1 MPYNIPKFH
10 PKDSKKEVMRKL
22 LHGKSQY
29 QYIDRQTHYL
39 HNVQKELD
47 AMNTRKAYSAHREQV
62 LQHQRKVNNYIEHHR
77 IMGMLSNPRLD
88 SGSVENLKRR
98 QKQLEEL
105 GSHITN
111 KIK

>member
-22 LHGKSQY
+22 LHGKSPY

-47 AMNTRKAYSAHREQV
+47 AMNTRKAYSAHREQM
-62 LQHQRKVNNYIEHHR
+62 LQHQRNVNNYIEHHR

-88 SGSVENLKRR
+88 TGSVENLKRR

>member
-1 MPYNIPKFH
+1 MPYNIPKFNH
-10 PKDSKKEVMRKL
+10 KDSKNEVMRKL
-22 LHGKSQY
+22 LHGKSPY

-77 IMGMLSNPRLD
+77 IMGMLSNPRMD
-88 SGSVENLKRR
+88 IGSRENLMKR
-98 QKQLEEL
+98 KKKLEEL
-105 GSHITN
+105 GSHIT
-111 KIK
+111 K

>member
-22 LHGKSQY
+22 LHGKSPY

-47 AMNTRKAYSAHREQV
+47 AMNTRKAYIAHREQV

-88 SGSVENLKRR
+88 TGSVENLKRR

>member
-22 LHGKSQY
+22 LHGKSPY

-88 SGSVENLKRR
+88 QGSLENLKRR
-98 QKQLEEL
+98 KKQLEEL

-111 KIK
+111 KIN

>member
-1 MPYNIPKFH
+1 MPYYLPKFSS
-10 PKDSKKEVMRKL
+10 KDSQKEIMKKL
-22 LHGKSQY
+22 LHGKSPY
-29 QYIDRQTHYL
+29 QSLDKQTHYL

-47 AMNTRKAYSAHREQV
+47 GIQTLRAYRKHREHL

-77 IMGMLSNPRLD
+77 ILGMLSNPRLD
-88 SGSVENLKRR
+88 MGSKENLERR
-98 QKQLEEL
+98 RKKLEDL

>member
-10 PKDSKKEVMRKL
+10 HKDSKNEVMRKL
-22 LHGKSQY
+22 PHGKSPY

-62 LQHQRKVNNYIEHHR
+62 LQPQRKVNNYIEHHR
-77 IMGMLSNPRLD
+77 ILGMLSNP
-88 SGSVENLKRR
+88 NLSEGTKEMLIKKRKKL
-98 QKQLEEL
+98 QDL
-105 GSHITN
+105 GSHLRN
-111 KIK
+111 KLK